1 MRSLRSNRNFTR
13 PGRATSVSS
22 MFPLHTTSLGVS
34 ARFYPYAAYGHSNV
48 HHSRFTAGP
57 KPQKLQDA
65 VLEWNSALS
74 GAAAKFAAEHTD
86 ATVLVWS
93 SWRLFSDILVNPAA
107 YGFSQEDAAEEE
119 GAIFEDGLHP
129 TSAVHRVIAQELL
142 EFLSTLTRQEE
153 V

>member
-1 MRSLRSNRNFTR
+1 
-13 PGRATSVSS
+13 
-22 MFPLHTTSLGVS
+22 MFLLPTTSLGVS
-34 ARFYPYAAYGHSNV
+34 VRFHPCATYRRSNV
-48 HHSRFTAGP
+48 HSSLFTAGP

-74 GAAAKFAAEHTD
+74 EAAAKFAAEHTD

-93 SWRLFSDILVNPAA
+93 SWRLFSDILTNPAA
-107 YGFSQEDAAEEE
+107 YGFPQEDAAKEE

-142 EFLSTLTRQEE
+142 EFLSTVTRPEE